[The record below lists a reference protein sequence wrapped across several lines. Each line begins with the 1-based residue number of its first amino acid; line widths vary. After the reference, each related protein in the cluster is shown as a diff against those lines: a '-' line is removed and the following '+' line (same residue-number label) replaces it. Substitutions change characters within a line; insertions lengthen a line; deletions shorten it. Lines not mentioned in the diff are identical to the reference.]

1 MRLLFSQMRFSG
13 NHIKLAIFF
22 FVPLLCLRYLNR
34 FPIFY
39 LSIKYIDKHCL
50 NIQVFFL
57 PTCSKLEGE
66 RDRTLLAN
74 RNQLQILGIS
84 FHIENNELCWIC
96 TRSIDS
102 QLHLLN
108 MTLIFF
114 KQLGYFF
121 TDTLWRSLKIAFWF
135 SRSLWYS
142 ILAFSDSI
150 CLERSR
156 EIGISTSLA
165 VLMGSLDVLYY
176 KWCKIFITDPLSC
189 WI

>member
-1 MRLLFSQMRFSG
+1 MSSISVEVPHFLFVYKIYRQALF
-13 NHIKLAIFF
+13 
-22 FVPLLCLRYLNR
+22 
-34 FPIFY
+34 
-39 LSIKYIDKHCL
+39 KYT
-50 NIQVFFL
+50 VFL

-121 TDTLWRSLKIAFWF
+121 TDTIWRSLKIAFWF

-176 KWCKIFITDPLSC
+176 KWCKIFLTDPLRC